1 MSIVWGVTAYNHDTS
16 IAVVDSGEL
25 TFFKHSKGVDFD
37 ADLAKKAISA
47 VGFGP
52 EVVAWYERPLWK
64 KTRQMYAGQW
74 DDVRD
79 FSVMP
84 RKWMKDSNVS
94 YAKLKTFPHHKSH
107 AAAGFLTSPFDEATV
122 VVMDAIGEWET
133 ATIWHGK
140 GTKLKKVWSVSYP
153 NSLGLFYS
161 AYTKLL
167 GFKPIA
173 EEHLLQK
180 LAEQGDPSIFYNQI
194 KENFKYPMILK
205 ENMHRGIWW
214 WDSDTIPDDDRADVA
229 AAVQQVFEGQVDWVM
244 RRAYLETR
252 CSNLV
257 YMGGCA
263 MNSRYNK
270 KLFSMWDKVWS
281 IPLPGDPSSAIGA
294 ALLAANTRVEWN
306 GELAKHLEVKTD

>member
-1 MSIVWGVTAYNHDTS
+1 MVVWGVTAYNHDTS
-16 IAVVDSGEL
+16 VAVVQNEEL
-25 TFFKHSKGVDFD
+25 KFFKYSRGVDFD
-37 ADLAKKAISA
+37 PELAKEAIRQLE
-47 VGFGP
+47 VGP

-64 KTRQMYAGQW
+64 KTRQAYAGQW
-74 DDVRD
+74 DAVKD

-140 GTKLKKVWSVSYP
+140 GTKLRKQWSVSYP

-167 GFKPIA
+167 GFTPIA

-180 LAEQGDPSIFYNQI
+180 LAEQGDPQRFYYQI

-214 WDSDTIPDDDRADVA
+214 WDIEITDENKADIA
-229 AAVQQVFEGQVDWVM
+229 AAVQQVFEEQVNWVM
-244 RRAYLETR
+244 SRAYAETR

-263 MNSRYNK
+263 MNGQYNK
-270 KLFSMWDKVWS
+270 RLYSMWDRVWS
-281 IPLPGDPSSAIGA
+281 IPFPGDPSSAIGA
-294 ALLAANTRVEWN
+294 ALLAANTRVEWT
-306 GELAKHLEVKTD
+306 GDLAKHLEIKNS